1 VSYDIQ
7 ASQVTPPGPGTAVAT
22 STTSTAATD
31 LSAYQGRWVVIIASA
46 KTHIRFGTSAVG
58 AAVVA
63 DTWIAADVPAYYW
76 IPVSGSR
83 SFFRAILPVGA
94 AAATLSYADAS
105 DGH

>member
-7 ASQVTPPGPGTAVAT
+7 ASQVTPPGAGTAVAT

-31 LSAYQGRWVVIIASA
+31 LSAYEGRWVVIIPSA
-46 KTHIRFGTSAVG
+46 KTHIRFGASNVG

-63 DTWIAADVPAYYW
+63 DVWIPADVAAYFW
-76 IPVSGSR
+76 IPKSGTR

>member
-7 ASQVTPPGPGTAVAT
+7 ASQVTPPGAGTAVAT

-31 LSAYQGRWVVIIASA
+31 LSAYQGRWIVMIATA
-46 KTHIRFGTSAVG
+46 KTHLRFGDSTVG
-58 AAVVA
+58 ASVVA
-63 DTWIAADVPAYYW
+63 DVWIAADSPAYFW
-76 IPVSGSR
+76 IPPSGKR
-83 SFFRAILPVGA
+83 SYFRAILPVGA